1 MAAQWQQVSSTTY
14 ATDDQTLTVYQG
26 GIATLS
32 IMSIPN
38 LILPARR
45 PPSATLPFHD
55 TPGTSTTHLTHQW
68 FDLYNRGSRIFPGIS
83 AVSSLANLYA
93 LWALRDSPTPAPDI
107 FGSSWSTCYL
117 LAVGFTLGIAPFTGI
132 FMQKTNAKL
141 MAHAKRDDAA
151 IAEGTEDMV
160 LSSQEKAKRTREDS
174 EVIELLQHWS
184 QLNLI
189 RAALPLVGAGIGFYA
204 AVSSWI
210 IP

>member
-1 MAAQWQQVSSTTY
+1 M
-14 ATDDQTLTVYQG
+14 ATDVRIAQAIGTLGCAVAAS

-38 LILPARR
+38 IILPARR
-45 PPSATLPFHD
+45 PPSATLPFQD
-55 TPGTSTTHLTHQW
+55 TPGTPTAHLTHQW
-68 FDLYNRGSRIFPGIS
+68 LDLYDRGSKIFPGIS

-93 LWALRDSPTPAPDI
+93 LWALRDSPAPAPDI

-117 LAVGFTLGIAPFTGI
+117 LAVGVTMSIAPFTVTA
-132 FMQKTNAKL
+132 MKKTNAKL
-141 MAHAKRDDAA
+141 KAHAKRDDAA
-151 IAEGTEDMV
+151 DAEGTEGMV
-160 LSSQEKAKRTREDS
+160 VSPEEKAKRARDDS
-174 EVIELLQHWS
+174 EVVELLQHWS

-189 RAALPLVGAGIGFYA
+189 RAAFPLVGAGIGFYA

>member
-1 MAAQWQQVSSTTY
+1 M
-14 ATDDQTLTVYQG
+14 ATDVRIAQAIGTLGCTAAAIYQG

-55 TPGTSTTHLTHQW
+55 TPGTSTAHLTHQW

-83 AVSSLANLYA
+83 AASSLANLYA

-151 IAEGTEDMV
+151 MAEGTEDMV
-160 LSSQEKAKRTREDS
+160 LSSQEKAKRAREDS

-189 RAALPLVGAGIGFYA
+189 RAVLPLVGAGIGFYA